1 MRWLFYCSLR
11 AAFLLEL
18 IMSDIAELTAVIRI
32 DDVQFAS
39 EQSRLIKL
47 SDQLNIKF
55 DQIKQ
60 TVSGYAKK
68 INTASVET
76 KRLTKNQSSLASFT
90 DVTAAALN
98 KSNTSLSKV
107 SEKYKRL
114 SKSVL
119 QAKSAFE
126 AFAGVSVATASLGTV
141 EQFRSEINKLK
152 DDLKIKTDL
161 AVNIKMGDSAGFVTE
176 HTKVLNL
183 LDQAT
188 TKVNLATKAFSAYN
202 QKFKALNT
210 ITKNWLQSQEKADT
224 NIEKMTAAAEQNA
237 AVTSKWTQN
246 LQALQKEVT
255 QLKVSSKEMA
265 SIGLVPGSAKE
276 VKHVRGEVEKL
287 KGELDKV
294 KATAPE
300 LKNAFSSIAKYAIGA
315 FSINEVKGMM
325 DAYTTLTNRIKLV
338 TNSEKQ
344 LKEVR
349 AELARISSS
358 TGQNLDATA
367 AIYQRLAQAT
377 DQTGLSGE
385 KLLTITDLVSKAMVI
400 GGGSAQSQ
408 ENALIQL
415 GQAMASG
422 RLSGEELN
430 SVLEQAPGLAMAIAK
445 GMGVSV
451 GALKTLG
458 SSGKITSQQLADA
471 ILKQSTQIQSDFSKT
486 SRTIDQA
493 LQNIKTQL
501 TMFIGGSGEAT
512 GAAKILT
519 TALQAVANNIDLIA
533 TAVVGFLGLKLAAYL
548 LATTAEVAAF
558 TASLVLQASVATKA
572 AQANGVY
579 AASLGAI
586 KSSAAV
592 QNILSIKDSVKQLG
606 VAITALRATA
616 IGGFATVASVAAAA
630 TFSVYEAG
638 KSINALL
645 NDQDPH
651 NTLSNTFDSLL
662 RKVGW
667 LTNDV
672 DTLGTR
678 LYDLLHNAAGKFHL
692 SGLFRLKTDEEENA
706 AKEKEQQRKEYEAK
720 QKDPKTADLSK
731 EAVDIKDNLQKLA
744 KNTEK
749 AANELGKS
757 KEQLAR
763 ENADRL
769 LEQFKSKTQNAEA
782 IKAAEEYTARAKAA
796 ATKLEIGELSQS
808 ITEAHTRIAET
819 VKNFG
824 KTSEEIEIS
833 KQQIALETMAR
844 KGATAV
850 EVEAAKAK
858 VEDTKK
864 LYDHQKA
871 LEAEQKNREEN
882 TKYIQDMKTKAAE
895 LAAEVSGGK
904 DGLIAFQLAVKN
916 ASAETIR
923 QAQAT
928 NKVVEQLQAQ
938 LQITQTLTS
947 LSDQVAKLGMNDT
960 QKQLYDLKKQGATSE
975 QLNMAKYYL
984 DQIERDK
991 QLQDKT
997 RKAAE
1002 KLDTAA
1008 VSLTETAKSVGN
1020 ISMFSKEARAR
1031 EEAEWDKKRQ
1041 EEKDSSA
1048 IGFFTGKEQVD
1059 NLTVGKLNLPDFN
1072 KDLGL
1077 AGLKIDGKG
1086 DAKGKMFELMQA
1098 SKIEA
1103 QNLFVS
1109 NKMASE
1115 TSGRTP
1121 ETKQKSGSVETL
1133 KIDFSYNGKKI
1144 IGEVLANPNF
1154 TKALRHFFE
1163 NMIADLA
1170 KNLA

>member
-1 MRWLFYCSLR
+1 
-11 AAFLLEL
+11 
-18 IMSDIAELTAVIRI
+18 MSDIAELTAVIRI

-68 INTASVET
+68 INTASVEI

-90 DVTAAALN
+90 DMSAAALN
-98 KSNTSLSKV
+98 KSNTSLSKA

-188 TKVNLATKAFSAYN
+188 TKVNLATKAFSEYN

-210 ITKNWLQSQEKADT
+210 ITKNWLQSQEKAGT

-265 SIGLVPGSAKE
+265 SIGLVPGSANE

-744 KNTEK
+744 ENTEK

-1115 TSGRTP
+1115 TSSRTP

-1144 IGEVLANPNF
+1144 MGEVLANPSF
-1154 TKALRHFFE
+1154 IKALRHFFE

>member
-1 MRWLFYCSLR
+1 
-11 AAFLLEL
+11 
-18 IMSDIAELTAVIRI
+18 MSDIAELTAVIRI

-68 INTASVET
+68 ITTASVEI
-76 KRLTKNQSSLASFT
+76 KQLSKNQGSLASFT

-188 TKVNLATKAFSAYN
+188 TKVNLATKAFSEYN

-210 ITKNWLQSQEKADT
+210 ITKNWLLSQEKAGT
-224 NIEKMTAAAEQNA
+224 NIEKMTAAAEQNS

-265 SIGLVPGSAKE
+265 SIGLVPGSANE

-338 TNSEKQ
+338 TNSEKE

-385 KLLTITDLVSKAMVI
+385 KLLTITDLISKAMVI

-533 TAVVGFLGLKLAAYL
+533 TAVVGFLGIKLAAYL

-616 IGGFATVASVAAAA
+616 IGGFATVAAVAAAA

-651 NTLSNTFDSLL
+651 NMLSNTFDSLL

-731 EAVDIKDNLQKLA
+731 EAVDIKDKLQKLA
-744 KNTEK
+744 ENTEK

-769 LEQFKSKTQNAEA
+769 LEQFKSKTQNEEA
-782 IKAAEEYTARAKAA
+782 IKAAEEFTARAKAA
-796 ATKLEIGELSQS
+796 ATKFEIGELSQS

-916 ASAETIR
+916 ASAETIH

-1059 NLTVGKLNLPDFN
+1059 NLTVGKLNLPAFN

-1077 AGLKIDGKG
+1077 AGLKIDGQG

-1115 TSGRTP
+1115 TSSRTP
-1121 ETKQKSGSVETL
+1121 ETKQKSGPVETL

-1144 IGEVLANPNF
+1144 MGEVLANPSF
-1154 TKALRHFFE
+1154 IKALRHFFE

>member
-1 MRWLFYCSLR
+1 
-11 AAFLLEL
+11 
-18 IMSDIAELTAVIRI
+18 MSDIAELTAVIRI

-68 INTASVET
+68 INTASVEI

-90 DVTAAALN
+90 DMSAVALN
-98 KSNTSLSKV
+98 KSNTNLSKV

-188 TKVNLATKAFSAYN
+188 TKVNLATKAFSEYN

-210 ITKNWLQSQEKADT
+210 ITKNWLQSQEKAGT

-294 KATAPE
+294 KATTPE

-338 TNSEKQ
+338 TNSEKE

-757 KEQLAR
+757 KEQLAK

-1115 TSGRTP
+1115 TSSRTP
-1121 ETKQKSGSVETL
+1121 ETKQKSGPVETL

-1144 IGEVLANPNF
+1144 MGEVLANPSF
-1154 TKALRHFFE
+1154 IKALRHFFE

>member
-1 MRWLFYCSLR
+1 
-11 AAFLLEL
+11 
-18 IMSDIAELTAVIRI
+18 MSDIAELTAVIRI

-47 SDQLNIKF
+47 SEQLNVKF

-68 INTASVET
+68 ITTASVEI
-76 KRLTKNQSSLASFT
+76 KQLSKNQGSLASFT
-90 DVTAAALN
+90 DMSAAALN
-98 KSNTSLSKV
+98 KSNTSLSEA

-188 TKVNLATKAFSAYN
+188 TKVNLATKAFSEYN

-210 ITKNWLQSQEKADT
+210 ITKNWLQSQEKAGT

-338 TNSEKQ
+338 TNSEKE

-586 KSSAAV
+586 KSTAAV
-592 QNILSIKDSVKQLG
+592 GTLGKIATSLSTIK
-606 VAITALRATA
+606 
-616 IGGFATVASVAAAA
+616 ASVSALALTRIGAFAVGFAAAA
-630 TFSVYEAG
+630 APILAVAGAIYTVYQAG
-638 KSINALL
+638 KSLVAFFNGEDASNPISDFCDTILKKIGFL
-645 NDQDPH
+645 N
-651 NTLSNTFDSLL
+651 NE
-662 RKVGW
+662 
-667 LTNDV
+667 V

-678 LYDLLHNAAGKFHL
+678 LYDLTHNSNGEI
-692 SGLFRLKTDEEENA
+692 RLKGLITWKTEEE
-706 AKEKEQQRKEYEAK
+706 EKNGKTAEQQQKEREARKN
-720 QKDPKTADLSK
+720 DPKTADLSK
-731 EAVDIKDNLQKLA
+731 EAVDVKDNLQKLA
-744 KNTEK
+744 ENTEK

-938 LQITQTLTS
+938 LQITQTLTN
-947 LSDQVAKLGMNDT
+947 LGDQVAKLGMNDT

-1115 TSGRTP
+1115 TSSRTP
-1121 ETKQKSGSVETL
+1121 ETKQKSGPVETL

-1144 IGEVLANPNF
+1144 MGEVLANPSF
-1154 TKALRHFFE
+1154 IKALRHFFE
-1163 NMIADLA
+1163 SMIADLA

>member
-1 MRWLFYCSLR
+1 
-11 AAFLLEL
+11 
-18 IMSDIAELTAVIRI
+18 MSDIAELTAIIRI

-68 INTASVET
+68 ITTASVEI
-76 KRLTKNQSSLASFT
+76 KQLSKNQSSLASFT
-90 DVTAAALN
+90 DMSAAALN

-188 TKVNLATKAFSAYN
+188 TKVNLATKAFSEYN

-210 ITKNWLQSQEKADT
+210 ITKNWLQSQEKAGT

-276 VKHVRGEVEKL
+276 VKHARGEVEKL

-586 KSSAAV
+586 QSTAAV
-592 QNILSIKDSVKQLG
+592 GTLGKIATSLSTIK
-606 VAITALRATA
+606 
-616 IGGFATVASVAAAA
+616 ASVSVLALTRVGAFAAGFAAAA
-630 TFSVYEAG
+630 APILVVAGAIYTVYQAG
-638 KSINALL
+638 KSLVAFFSGE
-645 NDQDPH
+645 DA
-651 NTLSNTFDSLL
+651 SNPISDFFDNIL
-662 RKVGW
+662 RKIGI
-667 LTNDV
+667 LKNEAE
-672 DTLGTR
+672 TLGTL
-678 LYDLLHNAAGKFHL
+678 LYDLTHDSDGN
-692 SGLFRLKTDEEENA
+692 FRLGGTVILQTKQE
-706 AKEKEQQRKEYEAK
+706 EKESNQSQKKQNENQQAAN
-720 QKDPKTADLSK
+720 TAPLSK
-731 EAVDIKDNLQKLA
+731 EAVDLKDKLQKLSDKA
-744 KNTEK
+744 EK
-749 AANELGKS
+749 AAEELGKS
-757 KEQLAR
+757 KEQLAIK
-763 ENADRL
+763 NADEL
-769 LEQFKSKTQNAEA
+769 LRQFKSKAQNEEE
-782 IKAAEEYTARAKAA
+782 IKAVENLVAKIKDSTA
-796 ATKLEIGELSQS
+796 KLEIGELSQS

-928 NKVVEQLQAQ
+928 NKVVEQLHAQ

-1115 TSGRTP
+1115 TSSRTP
-1121 ETKQKSGSVETL
+1121 ETKQKSGPVETL

-1144 IGEVLANPNF
+1144 MGEVLANPSF
-1154 TKALRHFFE
+1154 IKALRHFFE
-1163 NMIADLA
+1163 KMIADMA

>member
-1 MRWLFYCSLR
+1 MFK
-11 AAFLLEL
+11 AAFGLLFLLEL
-18 IMSDIAELTAVIRI
+18 IMSDIAELTAIIRI

-47 SDQLNIKF
+47 SEQLNIKF

-68 INTASVET
+68 INTASVEI

-90 DVTAAALN
+90 DMSAAALN

-188 TKVNLATKAFSAYN
+188 TKVNLATKAFSEYN

-210 ITKNWLQSQEKADT
+210 ITKNWLQSQEKAGT

-744 KNTEK
+744 ENTEK

-1115 TSGRTP
+1115 TSSRTP

-1144 IGEVLANPNF
+1144 MGEVLANPSF
-1154 TKALRHFFE
+1154 IKALRHFFE
-1163 NMIADLA
+1163 SMIADLA

>member
-1 MRWLFYCSLR
+1 
-11 AAFLLEL
+11 
-18 IMSDIAELTAVIRI
+18 MSDIAELTAVIRI

>member
-1 MRWLFYCSLR
+1 
-11 AAFLLEL
+11 
-18 IMSDIAELTAVIRI
+18 MSDIAELTAVIRI

-47 SDQLNIKF
+47 SEQLNVKF

-68 INTASVET
+68 INTASVEI

-90 DVTAAALN
+90 DMSAAALN

-119 QAKSAFE
+119 QAKSAFD

-188 TKVNLATKAFSAYN
+188 TKVNLATKAFSEYN

-210 ITKNWLQSQEKADT
+210 ITKNWLQSQEKAGT

-586 KSSAAV
+586 QSTAAV
-592 QNILSIKDSVKQLG
+592 GTLGKIATSLSTIK
-606 VAITALRATA
+606 
-616 IGGFATVASVAAAA
+616 ASVSVLALTRVGAFAAGFAAAA
-630 TFSVYEAG
+630 APILVVAGAIYTVYQAG
-638 KSINALL
+638 KSLVAFFSGE
-645 NDQDPH
+645 DA
-651 NTLSNTFDSLL
+651 SNPISDFFDNIL
-662 RKVGW
+662 RKIGI
-667 LTNDV
+667 LKNEAE
-672 DTLGTR
+672 TLGTL
-678 LYDLLHNAAGKFHL
+678 LYDLTHDSDGN
-692 SGLFRLKTDEEENA
+692 FRLGGTVILQTKQE
-706 AKEKEQQRKEYEAK
+706 EKESNQSQKKQNENQQAAN
-720 QKDPKTADLSK
+720 TAPLSK
-731 EAVDIKDNLQKLA
+731 EAVDLKDKLQKLSDKA
-744 KNTEK
+744 EK
-749 AANELGKS
+749 AAEELGKS
-757 KEQLAR
+757 KEQLAIK
-763 ENADRL
+763 NADEL
-769 LEQFKSKTQNAEA
+769 LRHFKSKTQNVEE
-782 IKAAEEYTARAKAA
+782 IKAVENLVAKIKDSTA
-796 ATKLEIGELSQS
+796 KLEIGELSQS

-938 LQITQTLTS
+938 LQITQTLTN
-947 LSDQVAKLGMNDT
+947 LGDQVAKLGMNDT

-1115 TSGRTP
+1115 TSSRTP

-1144 IGEVLANPNF
+1144 MGEVLANPSF
-1154 TKALRHFFE
+1154 IKALRHFFE
-1163 NMIADLA
+1163 KMIADMA

>member
-1 MRWLFYCSLR
+1 
-11 AAFLLEL
+11 
-18 IMSDIAELTAVIRI
+18 MSDIAELTAIIRI

-68 INTASVET
+68 ITTASVEI
-76 KRLTKNQSSLASFT
+76 KQLSKNQSSLASFT
-90 DVTAAALN
+90 DMSAAALN

-188 TKVNLATKAFSAYN
+188 TKVNLATKAFSEYN

-210 ITKNWLQSQEKADT
+210 ITKNWLQSQEKAGT

-276 VKHVRGEVEKL
+276 VKHARGEVEKL

-586 KSSAAV
+586 QSTAAV
-592 QNILSIKDSVKQLG
+592 GTLGKIATSLSTIK
-606 VAITALRATA
+606 
-616 IGGFATVASVAAAA
+616 ASVSVLALTRVGAFAAGFAAAA
-630 TFSVYEAG
+630 APILVVAGAIYTVYQAG
-638 KSINALL
+638 KSLVAFFSGE
-645 NDQDPH
+645 DA
-651 NTLSNTFDSLL
+651 SNPISDFFDNIL
-662 RKVGW
+662 RKIGI
-667 LTNDV
+667 LKNEAE
-672 DTLGTR
+672 TLGTL
-678 LYDLLHNAAGKFHL
+678 LYDLTHDSDGN
-692 SGLFRLKTDEEENA
+692 FRLGGTVILQTKQE
-706 AKEKEQQRKEYEAK
+706 EKESNQSQKKQNENQQAAN
-720 QKDPKTADLSK
+720 TAPLSK
-731 EAVDIKDNLQKLA
+731 EAVDLKDKLQKLSDKA
-744 KNTEK
+744 EK
-749 AANELGKS
+749 AAEELGKS
-757 KEQLAR
+757 KEQLAIK
-763 ENADRL
+763 NADEL
-769 LEQFKSKTQNAEA
+769 LRQFKSKAQNEEE
-782 IKAAEEYTARAKAA
+782 IKAVENLVAKIKDSTA
-796 ATKLEIGELSQS
+796 KLEIGELSQS

-928 NKVVEQLQAQ
+928 NKVVEQLHAQ

-1115 TSGRTP
+1115 TSSRTP

-1144 IGEVLANPNF
+1144 TGEVLANPSF
-1154 TKALRHFFE
+1154 IKALRHFFE
-1163 NMIADLA
+1163 SMIADLA

>member
-1 MRWLFYCSLR
+1 
-11 AAFLLEL
+11 
-18 IMSDIAELTAVIRI
+18 MSDIAELTAVIRI

-47 SDQLNIKF
+47 SEQLNVKF

-68 INTASVET
+68 INTASVEI
-76 KRLTKNQSSLASFT
+76 KQLSKNQSSLASFT
-90 DVTAAALN
+90 DMSAAALN

-188 TKVNLATKAFSAYN
+188 TKVNLATKAFSEYN

-210 ITKNWLQSQEKADT
+210 ITKNWLQSQEKAGT

-265 SIGLVPGSAKE
+265 SIGLVPGSANE

-294 KATAPE
+294 KATTPE

-586 KSSAAV
+586 QSTAAV
-592 QNILSIKDSVKQLG
+592 GTLGKIATSLSTIK
-606 VAITALRATA
+606 
-616 IGGFATVASVAAAA
+616 ASVSVLALTRVGAFAAGFAAAA
-630 TFSVYEAG
+630 APILVVAGAIYTVYQAG
-638 KSINALL
+638 KSLVAFFSGE
-645 NDQDPH
+645 DA
-651 NTLSNTFDSLL
+651 SNPISDFFDNIL
-662 RKVGW
+662 RKIGI
-667 LTNDV
+667 LKNEAE
-672 DTLGTR
+672 TLGTL
-678 LYDLLHNAAGKFHL
+678 LYDLTHDSDGN
-692 SGLFRLKTDEEENA
+692 FRLGGTVILQTKQE
-706 AKEKEQQRKEYEAK
+706 EKESNQSQKKQNENQQAAN
-720 QKDPKTADLSK
+720 TAPLSK
-731 EAVDIKDNLQKLA
+731 EAVDLKDKLQKLSDKA
-744 KNTEK
+744 EK
-749 AANELGKS
+749 ASEELGKS
-757 KEQLAR
+757 KEQLAIK
-763 ENADRL
+763 NADEL
-769 LEQFKSKTQNAEA
+769 LRQFKSKAQNEEE
-782 IKAAEEYTARAKAA
+782 IKAVENLVAKIKDSTA
-796 ATKLEIGELSQS
+796 KLEIGELSQS

-1031 EEAEWDKKRQ
+1031 EEAEWDRKRQ

-1115 TSGRTP
+1115 TSSRTP
-1121 ETKQKSGSVETL
+1121 ETKQKSGPVETL

-1144 IGEVLANPNF
+1144 MGEVLANPSF
-1154 TKALRHFFE
+1154 IKALRHFFE
-1163 NMIADLA
+1163 SMIADLA

>member
-1 MRWLFYCSLR
+1 
-11 AAFLLEL
+11 
-18 IMSDIAELTAVIRI
+18 MSDIAELTAIIRI

-68 INTASVET
+68 INTASVEI

-188 TKVNLATKAFSAYN
+188 TKVNLATKAFSEYN

-210 ITKNWLQSQEKADT
+210 ITKNWLQSQEKAGT

-300 LKNAFSSIAKYAIGA
+300 LKNAFSSIARYAIGA

-744 KNTEK
+744 ENTEK

-808 ITEAHTRIAET
+808 ITEAHARIAET

-1115 TSGRTP
+1115 TSNRTP
-1121 ETKQKSGSVETL
+1121 ETKQKSGPVETL

-1144 IGEVLANPNF
+1144 MGEVLANPSF
-1154 TKALRHFFE
+1154 IKALRHFFE
-1163 NMIADLA
+1163 SMIADLA

>member
-1 MRWLFYCSLR
+1 
-11 AAFLLEL
+11 
-18 IMSDIAELTAVIRI
+18 MSDIAELTAVIRI

-68 INTASVET
+68 INTASVEI

-188 TKVNLATKAFSAYN
+188 AKVNLATKAFSEYN

-210 ITKNWLQSQEKADT
+210 ITKNWLQSQEKAGT
-224 NIEKMTAAAEQNA
+224 NIEKMTAAAEQNS

-265 SIGLVPGSAKE
+265 SIGLVPGSANE

-294 KATAPE
+294 KATTPE

-533 TAVVGFLGLKLAAYL
+533 TAVVGFLGIKLAAYL

-744 KNTEK
+744 ENTEK

-923 QAQAT
+923 QAQVT
-928 NKVVEQLQAQ
+928 NKVVEQLHAQ

-1031 EEAEWDKKRQ
+1031 EEAEWDRKRQ

-1115 TSGRTP
+1115 TSSRTP
-1121 ETKQKSGSVETL
+1121 ETKQKSGPVETL

-1144 IGEVLANPNF
+1144 MGEVLANPNF

>member
-1 MRWLFYCSLR
+1 
-11 AAFLLEL
+11 
-18 IMSDIAELTAVIRI
+18 MSDIAELTAIIRI

-68 INTASVET
+68 INTASVEI

-90 DVTAAALN
+90 DMSAAALN

-188 TKVNLATKAFSAYN
+188 TKVNLATKAFSEYN

-210 ITKNWLQSQEKADT
+210 ITKNWLQSQEKAGT

-265 SIGLVPGSAKE
+265 SIGLVPGSANE

-294 KATAPE
+294 KATTPE

-757 KEQLAR
+757 KEQLTR

-808 ITEAHTRIAET
+808 ITEAHARIAET

-1115 TSGRTP
+1115 TSSRTP

-1144 IGEVLANPNF
+1144 MGEVLANPSF
-1154 TKALRHFFE
+1154 IKALRHFFE
-1163 NMIADLA
+1163 SMIADLA
-1170 KNLA
+1170 KSLA

>member
-1 MRWLFYCSLR
+1 
-11 AAFLLEL
+11 
-18 IMSDIAELTAVIRI
+18 MSDIAELTAVIRI

-47 SDQLNIKF
+47 SEQLNIKF

-68 INTASVET
+68 ITTASVEI
-76 KRLTKNQSSLASFT
+76 KQLSKNQSSLASFT
-90 DVTAAALN
+90 DMSAAALN

-188 TKVNLATKAFSAYN
+188 TKVNLATKAFSEYN

-210 ITKNWLQSQEKADT
+210 ITKNWLQSQEKAGT

-338 TNSEKQ
+338 TNSEKE

-586 KSSAAV
+586 QSTAAV
-592 QNILSIKDSVKQLG
+592 GTLGKIATSLSTIK
-606 VAITALRATA
+606 
-616 IGGFATVASVAAAA
+616 ASVSVLALTRVGAFAAGFAAAA
-630 TFSVYEAG
+630 APILVVAGAIYTVYQAG
-638 KSINALL
+638 KSLVAFFSGE
-645 NDQDPH
+645 DA
-651 NTLSNTFDSLL
+651 SNPISDFFDNIL
-662 RKVGW
+662 RKIGI
-667 LTNDV
+667 LKNEAE
-672 DTLGTR
+672 TLGTL
-678 LYDLLHNAAGKFHL
+678 LYDLTHDSDGN
-692 SGLFRLKTDEEENA
+692 FRLGGTVILQTKQE
-706 AKEKEQQRKEYEAK
+706 EKESNQSQKKQNENQQAAN
-720 QKDPKTADLSK
+720 TAPLSK
-731 EAVDIKDNLQKLA
+731 EAVDLKDKLQKLSDKA
-744 KNTEK
+744 EK
-749 AANELGKS
+749 AAEELGKS
-757 KEQLAR
+757 KEQLAIK
-763 ENADRL
+763 NADEL
-769 LEQFKSKTQNAEA
+769 LRQFKSKTQNMEE
-782 IKAAEEYTARAKAA
+782 IKAVENLVAKIKDSTA
-796 ATKLEIGELSQS
+796 KLEIGELSQS
-808 ITEAHTRIAET
+808 ITEAHARIAET

-938 LQITQTLTS
+938 LQITQTLTN
-947 LSDQVAKLGMNDT
+947 LGDQVAKLGMNDT

-1115 TSGRTP
+1115 TGSRTP

-1144 IGEVLANPNF
+1144 MGEVLANPSF
-1154 TKALRHFFE
+1154 IKALRHFFE

-1170 KNLA
+1170 KSLA

>member
-1 MRWLFYCSLR
+1 
-11 AAFLLEL
+11 
-18 IMSDIAELTAVIRI
+18 MSDIAELTAVIRI

-68 INTASVET
+68 INTASVEI

-90 DVTAAALN
+90 DMSAAALN
-98 KSNTSLSKV
+98 KSNTSLSKA

-188 TKVNLATKAFSAYN
+188 TKVNLATKAFSEYN

-210 ITKNWLQSQEKADT
+210 ITKNWLQSQEKAGT

-265 SIGLVPGSAKE
+265 SIGLVPGSANE

-744 KNTEK
+744 ENTEK

-1115 TSGRTP
+1115 TSSRTP

-1144 IGEVLANPNF
+1144 MGEVLANPSF
-1154 TKALRHFFE
+1154 IKALRHFFE
-1163 NMIADLA
+1163 KMIADMA

>member
-1 MRWLFYCSLR
+1 
-11 AAFLLEL
+11 
-18 IMSDIAELTAVIRI
+18 MSDIAELTAIIRI

-47 SDQLNIKF
+47 SEQLNIKF

-68 INTASVET
+68 INTASVEI

-90 DVTAAALN
+90 DMSAAALN

-188 TKVNLATKAFSAYN
+188 TKVNLATKAFSEYN

-210 ITKNWLQSQEKADT
+210 ITKNWLQSQEKAGT

-294 KATAPE
+294 KATTPE

-731 EAVDIKDNLQKLA
+731 EAVDIKDKLQKLA
-744 KNTEK
+744 ENTEK

-796 ATKLEIGELSQS
+796 ATKFEIGELSQS

-938 LQITQTLTS
+938 LQITQTLTN
-947 LSDQVAKLGMNDT
+947 LGDQVAKLGMNDT

-1115 TSGRTP
+1115 TSSRTP

-1144 IGEVLANPNF
+1144 IGEVLANPGF
-1154 TKALRHFFE
+1154 IKALRYFFE

>member
-1 MRWLFYCSLR
+1 
-11 AAFLLEL
+11 
-18 IMSDIAELTAVIRI
+18 MSDIAELTAVIRI

-47 SDQLNIKF
+47 SEQLNIKF

-68 INTASVET
+68 INTASVEI
-76 KRLTKNQSSLASFT
+76 KQLTKNQSSLASFT
-90 DVTAAALN
+90 DMSAAALN

-188 TKVNLATKAFSAYN
+188 TKVNLATKAFSEYN

-210 ITKNWLQSQEKADT
+210 ITKNWLQSQEKAGT

-757 KEQLAR
+757 KEQLAK

-808 ITEAHTRIAET
+808 ITEAHARIAET

-1059 NLTVGKLNLPDFN
+1059 NLTVGKLNLPAFN
-1072 KDLGL
+1072 KDLEL

-1115 TSGRTP
+1115 TSSRTP

-1144 IGEVLANPNF
+1144 MGEVLANPSF
-1154 TKALRHFFE
+1154 IKALRHFFE
-1163 NMIADLA
+1163 NMIADMA

>member
-1 MRWLFYCSLR
+1 
-11 AAFLLEL
+11 
-18 IMSDIAELTAVIRI
+18 MSDIAELTAVIRI

-47 SDQLNIKF
+47 SEQLNVKF

-68 INTASVET
+68 ITTASVEI
-76 KRLTKNQSSLASFT
+76 KQLSKNQGSLASFT

-98 KSNTSLSKV
+98 KSNTSLSEA

-188 TKVNLATKAFSAYN
+188 TKVNLATKAFSEYN

-210 ITKNWLQSQEKADT
+210 ITKNWLLSQEKAGT

-265 SIGLVPGSAKE
+265 SIGLVSGSANE

-294 KATAPE
+294 KATTPE

-533 TAVVGFLGLKLAAYL
+533 TAVVGFLGIKLAAYL

-586 KSSAAV
+586 QS
-592 QNILSIKDSVKQLG
+592 
-606 VAITALRATA
+606 T
-616 IGGFATVASVAAAA
+616 ATVGTLGKIATSLSTIKASVSVLALTRIGAFAAGFAAAA
-630 TFSVYEAG
+630 APVLAVAGAIYTVYQAG
-638 KSINALL
+638 KSLVAFFSGE
-645 NDQDPH
+645 DA
-651 NTLSNTFDSLL
+651 SNPISDFFDNIL
-662 RKVGW
+662 RGIGILK
-667 LTNDV
+667 NEAE
-672 DTLGTR
+672 TLGTL
-678 LYDLLHNAAGKFHL
+678 LYDLTHDSDGN
-692 SGLFRLKTDEEENA
+692 FRLGGTVILQTKQE
-706 AKEKEQQRKEYEAK
+706 EKESNQSQKKQNENQQAAN
-720 QKDPKTADLSK
+720 TAPLSK
-731 EAVDIKDNLQKLA
+731 EAVDVKDNLQKLA
-744 KNTEK
+744 ENTEK

-796 ATKLEIGELSQS
+796 ATKFEIGELSQS

-858 VEDTKK
+858 IEDTKK

-1059 NLTVGKLNLPDFN
+1059 NLTVGKLNLPAFN

-1077 AGLKIDGKG
+1077 AGLKIDGQG
-1086 DAKGKMFELMQA
+1086 DTKGKMFELMQA

-1115 TSGRTP
+1115 TSSRTP
-1121 ETKQKSGSVETL
+1121 ETKQKSGLVETL

-1144 IGEVLANPNF
+1144 MGEVLANPSF
-1154 TKALRHFFE
+1154 IKALRHFFE
-1163 NMIADLA
+1163 SMIADLA

>member
-1 MRWLFYCSLR
+1 
-11 AAFLLEL
+11 
-18 IMSDIAELTAVIRI
+18 MSDIAELTAIIRI

-47 SDQLNIKF
+47 SEQLNIKF

-68 INTASVET
+68 INTASVEI

-90 DVTAAALN
+90 DMSAAALN

-188 TKVNLATKAFSAYN
+188 TKVNLATKAFSEYN

-210 ITKNWLQSQEKADT
+210 ITKNWLQSQEKAGT

-744 KNTEK
+744 ENTEK

-1115 TSGRTP
+1115 TSSRTP

-1144 IGEVLANPNF
+1144 MGEVLANPSF
-1154 TKALRHFFE
+1154 IKALRHFFE
-1163 NMIADLA
+1163 SMIADLA

>member
-1 MRWLFYCSLR
+1 
-11 AAFLLEL
+11 
-18 IMSDIAELTAVIRI
+18 MSDIAELTAIIRI

-47 SDQLNIKF
+47 SEQLNVKF

-68 INTASVET
+68 INTASVEI

-119 QAKSAFE
+119 QAKSAFD

-183 LDQAT
+183 LDQTT
-188 TKVNLATKAFSAYN
+188 TKVNLATKAFSEYN

-210 ITKNWLQSQEKADT
+210 ITKNWLLSQEKAGT

-294 KATAPE
+294 KATTPE

-338 TNSEKQ
+338 TNSEKE

-616 IGGFATVASVAAAA
+616 IGGFATVVSVAAAA

-662 RKVGW
+662 RKIGW

-744 KNTEK
+744 ENTEK

-769 LEQFKSKTQNAEA
+769 LEQFKSKTQNEEA

-1031 EEAEWDKKRQ
+1031 EEAEWDRKRQ

-1086 DAKGKMFELMQA
+1086 DTKGKMFELMQA

-1115 TSGRTP
+1115 TSNRTP
-1121 ETKQKSGSVETL
+1121 ETKQKSGPVETL

-1144 IGEVLANPNF
+1144 MGEVLANPSF

>member
-1 MRWLFYCSLR
+1 
-11 AAFLLEL
+11 
-18 IMSDIAELTAVIRI
+18 MSDIAELTAVIRI

-68 INTASVET
+68 INTASVEI

-90 DVTAAALN
+90 DMSAAALN

-188 TKVNLATKAFSAYN
+188 TKVNLATKAFSEYN

-210 ITKNWLQSQEKADT
+210 ITKNWLQSQEKAGT
-224 NIEKMTAAAEQNA
+224 NIEKMTAAAEQNS

-265 SIGLVPGSAKE
+265 NIGLVPGSAKE

-338 TNSEKQ
+338 TNSEKE

-744 KNTEK
+744 ENTEK

-808 ITEAHTRIAET
+808 ITEAHARIAET

-1115 TSGRTP
+1115 TSSRTP

-1144 IGEVLANPNF
+1144 MGEVLANPSF
-1154 TKALRHFFE
+1154 IKALRHFFE